1 MDDDAV
7 PDQPDLAVLA
17 LELTVLHVAACH
29 GTDAG
34 DLVGLAH
41 LGMAQQHLTELGR
54 QHTLHSGLDLVD
66 GIIDDT
72 VHPHIHVGTGGGV
85 TGGVVGA
92 DVKAHDDGLRRRGQ
106 HHIGLVDGAHTAV
119 DDTDTHLV
127 VAELLQGCL
136 HRLHAALNIGLD
148 DQVQVLHLTG
158 LDLAEQ
164 ILQRDLGDR
173 GVGLGLLLGLAL
185 LHQLTGQ
192 LLIGHGIEGSPG
204 SRSLAETG
212 DLHRHRGPGG
222 GDLLALV
229 ADHGPDTAHGGTGD
243 DDIALLQRAVLHQ
256 QRGHGATA
264 LVQTGLDDRTL
275 SGTVGVGLQLTH
287 LGGQRQH
294 LQQIVHA
301 HTGLGGNG
309 ADNGVA
315 APLLTHQP
323 VLGELLLDALGIG
336 LRLIH
341 LVDGHD
347 NGDPGSLGMVDG
359 LHRLGHDTV
368 LGGHHQNGDIRHHGS
383 SGPHG
388 GKCLVAGGIQEGDG
402 LAVDLHLIGTDVL
415 GDTAGL
421 AAGHMGVADIVQ
433 QTGLA
438 VVHMTHDHHHGGTG
452 YQILLVVL
460 VVVDELLLD
469 GDHYLLLHLAAHLLG
484 DDGGGIEV
492 NELAQGGHDAVFHQ
506 ALDYLCAGLFHAAGQ
521 LAHADLIGDLHG
533 NGGLFD
539 DLQPQAAQTIRLL
552 LLAFIGKTVVPALA
566 AVAEL
571 LLALGLLLGPTAA
584 AGAALRHVLQL
595 LVVLIQIHRR
605 GLAGV
610 HHLGLRHTGDG
621 LGLLL
626 GRTALP
632 LALRLLLG
640 GLGGR
645 LLLLLGRL
653 GPLGEDHLNPGYLIV
668 LGQILKDQ
676 RQLPILQDLHMVL
689 GRFGV
694 LGQDLRD
701 LLGGDSE
708 VLRHLMH
715 SIFVSYATQ
724 IKPPPSL

>member
-1 MDDDAV
+1 MTTTTGAR
-7 PDQPDLAVLA
+7 
-17 LELTVLHVAACH
+17 
-29 GTDAG
+29 GT
-34 DLVGLAH
+34 
-41 LGMAQQHLTELGR
+41 
-54 QHTLHSGLDLVD
+54 
-66 GIIDDT
+66 
-72 VHPHIHVGTGGGV
+72 
-85 TGGVVGA
+85 
-92 DVKAHDDGLRRRGQ
+92 
-106 HHIGLVDGAHTAV
+106 
-119 DDTDTHLV
+119 
-127 VAELLQGCL
+127 
-136 HRLHAALNIGLD
+136 
-148 DQVQVLHLTG
+148 
-158 LDLAEQ
+158 
-164 ILQRDLGDR
+164 
-173 GVGLGLLLGLAL
+173 
-185 LHQLTGQ
+185 
-192 LLIGHGIEGSPG
+192 
-204 SRSLAETG
+204 RSFS
-212 DLHRHRGPGG
+212 
-222 GDLLALV
+222 
-229 ADHGPDTAHGGTGD
+229 
-243 DDIALLQRAVLHQ
+243 
-256 QRGHGATA
+256 
-264 LVQTGLDDRTL
+264 L
-275 SGTVGVGLQLTH
+275 SLW
-287 LGGQRQH
+287 
-294 LQQIVHA
+294 
-301 HTGLGGNG
+301 
-309 ADNGVA
+309 
-315 APLLTHQP
+315 
-323 VLGELLLDALGIG
+323 
-336 LRLIH
+336 
-341 LVDGHD
+341 
-347 NGDPGSLGMVDG
+347 
-359 LHRLGHDTV
+359 
-368 LGGHHQNGDIRHHGS
+368 S
-383 SGPHG
+383 S
-388 GKCLVAGGIQEGDG
+388 I
-402 LAVDLHLIGTDVL
+402 
-415 GDTAGL
+415 
-421 AAGHMGVADIVQ
+421 
-433 QTGLA
+433 
-438 VVHMTHDHHHGGTG
+438 
-452 YQILLVVL
+452 
-460 VVVDELLLD
+460 ELLLD
-469 GDHYLLLHLAAHLLG
+469 GDHYLLLHLAAHLLC
-484 DDGGGIEV
+484 DDGGGVEV

-552 LLAFIGKTVVPALA
+552 LLAFIGKAVVPALA

-626 GRTALP
+626 GGTALP